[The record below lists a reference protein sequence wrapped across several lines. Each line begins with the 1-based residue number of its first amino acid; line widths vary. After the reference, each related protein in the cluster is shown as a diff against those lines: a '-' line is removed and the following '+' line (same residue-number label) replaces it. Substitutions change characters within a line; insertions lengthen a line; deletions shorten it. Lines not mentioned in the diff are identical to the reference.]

1 MQLSKYRNHF
11 ALFFILL
18 LFVAVFV
25 SACSRSNAESAKA
38 EAKPTPVDVST
49 VVAIRRDLTR
59 YIEASGSLAAQEQTI
74 VSPLI
79 AGRVLSVAVDLG
91 SVVSKGQPLVIL
103 DPADTKLKVDQAIAQ
118 AEQARAA
125 AQQAEQRI
133 GLRPGQK
140 FDPALVPD
148 VKEARAAFVLAE
160 KEIARYDRL
169 IETGDVSRSIYDQQ
183 KAQHDQMYER
193 YQAALNDSK
202 QNYQGARSARAAAE
216 SADSAVTQL
225 KKNLSD
231 LTIRAP
237 LSGYVAERQANV
249 GQYLATS
256 SQVATI
262 VVINPLRMRI
272 EIPEQSIQE
281 IKTGQAVQIKVSSF
295 GDRNFIG
302 HVVRIS
308 PNLNTTSRTLIVEA
322 EVDNNEGLLK
332 PGQFATVLLARQKI
346 EPAILIPQGTIITDP
361 STNTSRVYVVKD
373 GHVQE
378 RLVKLGQKEGDLQ
391 EVQNGVAVDEQV
403 ATSNLDKLKDGV
415 PVRQ

>member
-1 MQLSKYRNHF
+1 
-11 ALFFILL
+11 
-18 LFVAVFV
+18 
-25 SACSRSNAESAKA
+25 
-38 EAKPTPVDVST
+38 
-49 VVAIRRDLTR
+49 
-59 YIEASGSLAAQEQTI
+59 
-74 VSPLI
+74 
-79 AGRVLSVAVDLG
+79 
-91 SVVSKGQPLVIL
+91 
-103 DPADTKLKVDQAIAQ
+103 
-118 AEQARAA
+118 
-125 AQQAEQRI
+125 
-133 GLRPGQK
+133 
-140 FDPALVPD
+140 
-148 VKEARAAFVLAE
+148 
-160 KEIARYDRL
+160 
-169 IETGDVSRSIYDQQ
+169 
-183 KAQHDQMYER
+183 
-193 YQAALNDSK
+193 
-202 QNYQGARSARAAAE
+202 
-216 SADSAVTQL
+216 
-225 KKNLSD
+225 
-231 LTIRAP
+231 
-237 LSGYVAERQANV
+237 
-249 GQYLATS
+249 
-256 SQVATI
+256 VATI